1 MSKTVRQLNMEKKI
15 RTCLGCGI
23 EIKTVRGI
31 RFCKNCKR
39 RNIRNQYRLPII
51 RKLITKEKDES

>member
-1 MSKTVRQLNMEKKI
+1 MSKTVRQLNMENKI

-39 RNIRNQYRLPII
+39 RNIRNQYRLPKVG
-51 RKLITKEKDES
+51 KLIQQESDDS